1 MRSTSATDHTGR
13 ANVGTSRSI
22 AWWLAHGA
30 VALAMVTS
38 AVFGVLSFLSPSAFL
53 AIVGVCTG
61 QLTEGAQIFAAYTG
75 AWELAIA
82 CTLLVLVL
90 TKASRGLAAVML
102 LTAVANGFDAVHA
115 LLAQRW
121 VQVPG
126 ALEFASIS
134 LAAALWLFSR
144 PARPENG

>member
-1 MRSTSATDHTGR
+1 VRSTSATDHTGR

-53 AIVGVCTG
+53 AIVGVRTG
-61 QLTEGAQIFAAYTG
+61 QLTEGAHIFAAYTG
-75 AWELAIA
+75 ARELAIA

-90 TKASRGLAAVML
+90 TKASRGLAAVIVL
-102 LTAVANGFDAVHA
+102 G
-115 LLAQRW
+115 
-121 VQVPG
+121 PG
-126 ALEFASIS
+126 DPCL
-134 LAAALWLFSR
+134 
-144 PARPENG
+144 

>member
-1 MRSTSATDHTGR
+1 MRSTTATDRTGR
-13 ANVGTSRSI
+13 ANVGASRSI
-22 AWWLAHGA
+22 AWWLSHGA
-30 VALAMVTS
+30 VVLAMVTS
-38 AVFGVLSFLSPSAFL
+38 AAFGVLSFLSPSAFL
-53 AIVGVCTG
+53 AVVGVHTG
-61 QLTEGAQIFAAYTG
+61 QLTEGAHIFAAYTG
-75 AWELAIA
+75 ARELAIA

-90 TKASRGLAAVML
+90 IKASRGLAAVML

-126 ALEFASIS
+126 ALVFAIIS

-144 PARPENG
+144 PAGPENG